1 MITPRLI
8 DFVYKYNGYQNVG
21 SINLILPRSINREQ
35 KKRDTYV
42 GKAKLTLPRKRNV
55 RHSNYIIKSY
65 IYDGYLHYW
74 WSQKLL
80 VNSGFG

>member
-8 DFVYKYNGYQNVG
+8 DFVYKYNGYKNVG
-21 SINLILPRSINREQ
+21 RINLIPPGLINMEQ

-42 GKAKLTLPRKRNV
+42 GKVKLTLPRKRYI
-55 RHSNYIIKSY
+55 RHFIY
-65 IYDGYLHYW
+65 IYIYNDDYHHYW
-74 WSQKLL
+74 WGQKLL